1 MAELGKGDDLA
12 TPGLEK
18 KAVVVETAMAER
30 SSSVAWA
37 GWLSSFSDL
46 VVGGKGLLAR
56 EADAVADEIQAL
68 VAFVD
73 AKKPPMCLGFS
84 CRPTWF

>member
-1 MAELGKGDDLA
+1 MQSLANGLASLFAAGSLISSSSNGVGPKDLAELGKGDDLA

-46 VVGGKGLLAR
+46 VVGGK
-56 EADAVADEIQAL
+56 
-68 VAFVD
+68 
-73 AKKPPMCLGFS
+73 
-84 CRPTWF
+84 